1 MKKRAVMLTALAV
14 VGVLLSPVTARA
26 HDYMVSDYWADYQA
40 LAADVQGI
48 LDAVYTQ
55 YAGCALW
62 STDCNS
68 KSKVWDDVVGQNGPS
83 WVGGA
88 RHGATRTPSWAYSD
102 PGVPDTAHF
111 ALLEEVLKPNA
122 CLDGIALNTVIAI
135 RNAYNANKAL
145 AQSEQLVIRDVQANA
160 SLLSCTIDQR
170 VTITTGA
177 PLCVDPE
184 GVICPIGNTCFNVPP
199 LQQLL
204 DDVNVQF
211 DDMLYN
217 LIAAYMT
224 IGDSRKVDYWY
235 AFSGRLALSFL
246 TEMLSGLLAGIGK
259 SDEPVLYAQS
269 LPEAIF
275 KGVALAFSQVEL
287 DTSGEAK
294 ADKASCAPWGD
305 VPGIDTTV
313 VIPTDLGDVHLRI
326 RLEDWRVCNTI
337 TEFANK
343 FLCTRYNCSAKQ
355 YLATKSDEGDMN
367 ENGQWNIQSY
377 AAAGGD
383 VNQWLVL
390 EGVRLPFFITDQ
402 PDPPV
407 TQLTYG
413 DTYTM
418 SVAAT
423 SPNSIGYQWYAGPD
437 VNNLTPIQ
445 YATGSSYAAP
455 IDFYSFD
462 STVISRVYR
471 VEVTTS
477 CGGNPAPPLWSDPV
491 TITNTLPPP
500 ITISTQPMGGSY
512 LPGQSA
518 NLTVAASVGYGGP
531 LQYQW
536 QKKTSSEVW
545 TDVSGATNATLS
557 FTPVAGADAGNYRCR
572 ISNQAGSGNPV
583 YWVFSNT
590 ATIQVAPDIVIT
602 TQPVGGD
609 FNIGDST
616 TLTVAATVSEG
627 TLSYQWQRNIGFG
640 YQNIPGATGT
650 SLVLN
655 NLTVNDAGSYR
666 CVVTNTHL
674 LGTYSKNSAV
684 AVVNVSSG
692 AVFRVDPTAT
702 GAEDGLTWAT
712 AFRTIQAAIDAAAAQ
727 PNGGEVWVAG
737 GTIGSPRVYNELRT
751 EAWGAPASVTGSL
764 VMKNN
769 VAVYGGFSGYN
780 NGAGRQETQRRQRN
794 RYQYPTVIDGS
805 TSRAG
810 NPAYHVVVFGRQS
823 APTVNSTLDGFYIR
837 GGNAAGVAGDY
848 HTWRGGGIYNWQ
860 STPTIANC
868 VIYQNVAEVSGGGIA
883 NEAGPA
889 GAANAQIRNC
899 LIVLNTANRGLDSFS
914 NPIRGGAGIFNN
926 QSSPVIT
933 FMTNANNTL
942 TDNSTGLFGLN
953 SGGVYNWDASPIIN
967 SSIFADNPG
976 AVVDEGPLGSTA
988 ASVITYTRAGVL
1000 YPGVGN
1006 ITDNPQLDANWMP
1019 QPGSPCIDT
1028 ADPAQMGD
1036 DIRGVPRPINGGVAA
1051 VSDMGAY
1058 EYSPNGPA
1066 PACLNA
1072 AIDLA
1077 VQNQITDP
1085 QVIFDPDN
1093 SVIEGGLWY
1102 LEVENKTFGCADIP
1116 TSTLQLTA
1124 YDILGRTGTCTA
1136 TITVSET
1143 VPPTAAADPIT
1154 VTLDSSGNYT
1164 LSATDIQTIGAG
1176 STDNCGIDWNES
1188 TVEPN
1193 SFTCAQ
1199 AGTAVPVTLTVQ
1211 DVNGNSATASTT
1223 VNVMDNIPPVAS
1235 CGSITVNLGLS
1246 GTYTLSQA
1254 DVQALGAGS
1263 TDNCGINWGASSV
1276 TPNTFACANVGTPV
1290 TVTLNLV
1297 DSSGNTATCNTGS
1310 VTVQDVTPGVIN
1322 GVTQRNFVVNAGPY
1336 TLAQAL
1342 SGVTATDLC
1351 SGDITSSLT
1360 VTCRDANNNPVPF
1373 PIPDNDPAYTPY
1385 PYTFTLTYSAT
1396 DGSGNTASVSTSLI
1410 LIDNYLPVIT
1420 LNGANPVTVEC
1431 PNSYTDAGATATDA
1445 ESGDL
1450 TANIQVS
1457 GLPITTGVPGTYTV
1471 TYSVQDP
1478 VTYVWSYATRT
1489 VNVVDTTPPVLTLL
1503 GNSVMPHQVGTPFVD
1518 PGWTATDTCADDL
1531 TTAVVV
1537 TGTVDVNTPGTYVL
1551 TYNVT
1556 DGFNAVSATRTVA
1569 VGNVVTFTVQPADGK
1584 YYVDAT
1590 PFTLTAQFINGINE
1604 TGYRWFYTKN
1614 GGTPQAI
1621 GTVQPVPSDNVLTL
1635 TVNPAVYGVGNY
1647 TFYVEVY
1654 DDGGANPSAA
1664 AQVEIDTH
1672 LTVSQG
1678 LANIALQSG
1687 ANYDWSF
1694 TVTGGLGTVSYQ
1706 WYRDDGSK
1714 AFVPLSD
1721 GPNFAGTNTSTLN
1734 IINFQQSLAGSYQ
1747 CEVSD
1752 DFESIIVGP
1761 ATITYDPGVPVTG
1774 GIGLAALA
1782 ALTALA
1788 GAAASRRRK

>member
-26 HDYMVSDYWADYQA
+26 HAYMVSDYWADYQA
-40 LAADVQGI
+40 LAANVQGI

-55 YAGCALW
+55 YAGCPLW
-62 STDCNS
+62 STDCNA
-68 KSKVWDDVVGQNGPS
+68 KSKVWDDVVGQHGPS

-145 AQSEQLVIRDVQANA
+145 AQSEQLVIRDVQVNA
-160 SLLSCTIDQR
+160 SLLTCTINQR

-177 PLCVDPE
+177 QLCVSPS
-184 GVICPIGNTCFNVPP
+184 GIICPVGTTCFNVPP
-199 LQQLL
+199 LQRLL
-204 DDVNVQF
+204 NDVNAQF

-246 TEMLSGLLAGIGK
+246 TDMLSGLLAGIGK

-294 ADKASCAPWGD
+294 ADKAACAPWGN

-313 VIPTDLGDVHLRI
+313 VIPTDLGNVNLRI

-355 YLATKSDEGDMN
+355 YLATKSNEGDMN

-390 EGVRLPFFITDQ
+390 EGVRLPFFITQQ
-402 PDPPV
+402 PQGPSG
-407 TQLTYG
+407 QLTYG
-413 DTYTM
+413 ATYTM
-418 SVAAT
+418 SVTAT
-423 SPNSIGYQWYAGPD
+423 SPNAIGYQWYAGPD
-437 VNNLTPIQ
+437 VNNLSPIQ
-445 YATGSSYAAP
+445 YATGSSYAAS

-471 VEVTTS
+471 VQLTTS

-500 ITISTQPMGGSY
+500 ITVTTQPTGGSY

-536 QKKTSSEVW
+536 QKETSPGVW

-557 FTPVAGADAGNYRCR
+557 FIPVAGTNAGTYRCR

-583 YWVFSNT
+583 YWVYSNT

-609 FNIGDST
+609 FNIGNST

-650 SLVLN
+650 TLDLLS
-655 NLTVNDAGSYR
+655 LTVSDAGSYR
-666 CVVTNTHL
+666 CVVTNTHS

-805 TSRAG
+805 TSRG
-810 NPAYHVVVFGRQS
+810 GSPAYHVVVFGRQS
-823 APTVNSTLDGFYIR
+823 APTVNSTLDGFYIQ

-868 VIYQNVAEVSGGGIA
+868 VIRNNVAQVSGGGIA
-883 NEAGPA
+883 NEVGPA

-899 LIVLNTANRGLDSFS
+899 LIVLNTANRGLDSAN

-967 SSIFADNPG
+967 SSIFAANPG

-1028 ADPAQMGD
+1028 ADPVQMGD
-1036 DIRGVPRPINGGVAA
+1036 DLRGVPRPINGGVAL

-1093 SVIEGGLWY
+1093 SVIEAGLWY
-1102 LEVENKTFGCADIP
+1102 LQVQNKTFGCADIP

-1143 VPPTAAADPIT
+1143 VPPTAVASPIT
-1154 VTLDSSGNYT
+1154 VYLGPSGTYALTL
-1164 LSATDIQTIGAG
+1164 TDKQTIGAG
-1176 STDNCGIDWNES
+1176 STDNCGIDWNAS
-1188 TVEPN
+1188 TVAPS

-1199 AGTAVPVTLTVQ
+1199 AGTAVPVTLTVR
-1211 DVNGNSATASTT
+1211 DVNGNSATATTT
-1223 VNVMDNIPPVAS
+1223 VNVVDNIPPVAS
-1235 CGSITVNLGLS
+1235 CGTITVDLAPD
-1246 GTYTLSQA
+1246 GTYTLVTS
-1254 DVQALGAGS
+1254 DIQALAAAS

-1276 TPNTFACANVGTPV
+1276 TPNTFSCANVGTPV

-1297 DSSGNTATCNTGS
+1297 DSNGNTASCNTG
-1310 VTVQDVTPGVIN
+1310 TVNVRDVTAGVIN
-1322 GVTQRNFVVNAGPY
+1322 GVGIQSFTVGGPAY

-1342 SGVTATDLC
+1342 SGVTATDVC

-1360 VTCRDANNNPVPF
+1360 VTCRDANNNPVAF
-1373 PIPDNDPAYTPY
+1373 PIPSNNPLYQPY
-1385 PYTFTLTYSAT
+1385 PYIFTLTYSAT
-1396 DGSGNTASVSTSLI
+1396 DGRGNVATTSTSLI
-1410 LIDNYLPVIT
+1410 LQNNTPPVIT
-1420 LNGANPVTVEC
+1420 ILGDNPATVEC
-1431 PNSYTDAGATATDA
+1431 PNSYTDAGATAMDA

-1450 TANIQVS
+1450 TSFITVT
-1457 GLPITTGVPGTYTV
+1457 GLPINTSAPGTYTV

-1478 VTYVWSYATRT
+1478 ITLVTVTANRTVNVVDTVAPVITLNGNSSMTIQCGSTFTDPGASATDACAGNRPVTVSGSVNANAVGTYTLTYSANDGNGNNATPVTRT
-1489 VNVVDTTPPVLTLL
+1489 VNVVDTTAPVITLN
-1503 GNSVMPHQVGTPFVD
+1503 GSSVMTIQCGSTFTD
-1518 PGWTATDTCADDL
+1518 PGATAVDACTGNRTVNASG
-1531 TTAVVV
+1531 TVNTAVV
-1537 TGTVDVNTPGTYVL
+1537 GTYTR
-1551 TYNVT
+1551 TYT
-1556 DGFNAVSATRTVA
+1556 ASDGNGNTATATRTVNVIDT
-1569 VGNVVTFTVQPADGK
+1569 VG
-1584 YYVDAT
+1584 
-1590 PFTLTAQFINGINE
+1590 
-1604 TGYRWFYTKN
+1604 
-1614 GGTPQAI
+1614 
-1621 GTVQPVPSDNVLTL
+1621 PVI
-1635 TVNPAVYGVGNY
+1635 TVN
-1647 TFYVEVY
+1647 
-1654 DDGGANPSAA
+1654 GANPA
-1664 AQVEIDTH
+1664 
-1672 LTVSQG
+1672 TVQC
-1678 LANIALQSG
+1678 
-1687 ANYDWSF
+1687 
-1694 TVTGGLGTVSYQ
+1694 
-1706 WYRDDGSK
+1706 GS
-1714 AFVPLSD
+1714 
-1721 GPNFAGTNTSTLN
+1721 T
-1734 IINFQQSLAGSYQ
+1734 
-1747 CEVSD
+1747 
-1752 DFESIIVGP
+1752 
-1761 ATITYDPGVPVTG
+1761 
-1774 GIGLAALA
+1774 
-1782 ALTALA
+1782 
-1788 GAAASRRRK
+1788 

>member
-1 MKKRAVMLTALAV
+1 M
-14 VGVLLSPVTARA
+14 
-26 HDYMVSDYWADYQA
+26 
-40 LAADVQGI
+40 
-48 LDAVYTQ
+48 
-55 YAGCALW
+55 
-62 STDCNS
+62 
-68 KSKVWDDVVGQNGPS
+68 VGQNGAS
-83 WVGGA
+83 WVDGA
-88 RHGATRTPSWAYSD
+88 AHGADRATWTYSN

-122 CLDGIALNTVIAI
+122 CLDGISLNTALAI

-145 AQSEQLVIRDVQANA
+145 AQSEQLVIRDVQADA
-160 SLLSCTIDQR
+160 SLLTCTINQR

-177 PLCVDPE
+177 QLCVTPS
-184 GVICPIGNTCFNVPP
+184 GFICPVGTTCFDVPP

-204 DDVNVQF
+204 DDVDPMF

-246 TEMLSGLLAGIGK
+246 TDMLSGLLAGIGK
-259 SDEPVLYAQS
+259 SDEPMLYAES
-269 LPEAIF
+269 FPEAVF
-275 KGVALAFSQVEL
+275 KAVAVAFSQVEL
-287 DTSGEAK
+287 DPTGLDKDNK
-294 ADKASCAPWGD
+294 AACAPWGN
-305 VPGIDTTV
+305 VPGVDTTV
-313 VIPTDLGDVHLRI
+313 TISDVPVIRNLSIRI
-326 RLEDWRVCNTI
+326 RLEDWRVCNMI

-343 FLCTRYNCSAKQ
+343 FLCSRYNCSAKQ
-355 YLATKSDEGDMN
+355 YLATKSNEGDMN
-367 ENGQWNIQSY
+367 GDGTWNINSY
-377 AAAGGD
+377 AAAGDD
-383 VNQWLVL
+383 VNQWLML

-402 PDPPV
+402 PDPPAG
-407 TQLTYG
+407 TLTYG
-413 DTYTM
+413 DTHTM
-418 SVAAT
+418 SVTAS
-423 SPNSIGYQWYAGPD
+423 SPNAIGYQWYAGPD
-437 VNNLTPIQ
+437 LANLSPIQ
-445 YATGSSYAAP
+445 YATGPSYQAP

-462 STVISRVYR
+462 TTTVTRVYR

-500 ITISTQPMGGSY
+500 ITITTQPTGGNY

-518 NLTVAASVGYGGP
+518 SLTVAASVGYGGP

-536 QKKTSSEVW
+536 QKETSPGVW
-545 TDVSGATNATLS
+545 TDVSGATGATLK
-557 FTPVAGADAGNYRCR
+557 FIPVSGTDAGTYRCR
-572 ISNQAGSGNPV
+572 ISNQVGSNPV
-583 YWVFSNT
+583 YWTFSNT
-590 ATIQVAPDIVIT
+590 ATLQVAPDIVFT

-650 SLVLN
+650 TLDLLS
-655 NLTVNDAGSYR
+655 LTVNDAGSYR
-666 CVVTNTHL
+666 CVVTNTHP

-712 AFRTIQAAIDAAAAQ
+712 AYRTIQAAIDAAAAE

-751 EAWGAPASVTGSL
+751 EAWGSPASVTGSL

-780 NGAGRQETQRRQRN
+780 GGAGLQETQRRQRN

-810 NPAYHVVVFGRQS
+810 SPAYHVVVFGRQS
-823 APTVNSTLDGFYIR
+823 APTVNSTLDGFYIQ
-837 GGNAAGVAGDY
+837 GGNAAGVSGDY

-868 VIYQNVAEVSGGGIA
+868 VIWNNIAEVSGGGIA

-889 GAANAQIRNC
+889 GAANAVIRNC
-899 LIVLNTANRGLDSFS
+899 LIVQNTANRGLDSFS

-933 FMTNANNTL
+933 FMTNANNVL
-942 TDNSTGLFGLN
+942 TDNTTGLFGIG

-967 SSIFADNPG
+967 SCIFASNPG
-976 AVVDEGPLGSTA
+976 AVVDEGPLGFTS

-1006 ITDNPQLDANWMP
+1006 ITDDPQLDANWMP

-1036 DIRGVPRPINGGVAA
+1036 DLRGVPRPIDGGVAA
-1051 VSDMGAY
+1051 VSDMGAF

-1085 QVIFDPDN
+1085 LVIFDPDN
-1093 SVIEGGLWY
+1093 SVIEAGLWY

-1124 YDILGRTGTCTA
+1124 YDTLGRMGTCVAAVAVT
-1136 TITVSET
+1136 ET
-1143 VPPTAAADPIT
+1143 VPPTAVADPIT
-1154 VTLDSSGNYT
+1154 VSLDSAGSYT
-1164 LSATDIQTIGAG
+1164 LTLTDIQTIGAG
-1176 STDNCGIDWNES
+1176 SSDNCGIDWNASSVTPS
-1188 TVEPN
+1188 T
-1193 SFTCAQ
+1193 FTCAQ
-1199 AGTAVPVTLTVQ
+1199 VGAAVPVTLTVV
-1211 DVNGNSATASTT
+1211 DVNGNSATATTT
-1223 VNVMDNIPPVAS
+1223 VTVEDNEAPVAD
-1235 CGSITVNLGLS
+1235 CGAITVSLGIN

-1254 DVQALGAGS
+1254 NIQALGAAS

-1276 TPNTFACANVGTPV
+1276 TPNTFSCADLSAPV

-1297 DSSGNTATCNTGS
+1297 DTSGNTASCGTGS

-1322 GVTQRNFVVNAGPY
+1322 GVNQQTFVVNAGPY

-1342 SGVTATDLC
+1342 AGVTATDGC
-1351 SGDITSSLT
+1351 WGDITASLT
-1360 VTCRDANNNPVPF
+1360 VTCYDADNNVVPF

-1385 PYTFTLTYSAT
+1385 PYSFTLTYSAT
-1396 DGSGNTASVSTSLI
+1396 DGSGNVATTSAALI

-1420 LNGANPVTVEC
+1420 LNGSDPVTVEC
-1431 PNSYTDAGATATDA
+1431 PNSYVDAGATAMDA

-1450 TANIQVS
+1450 TADIQVS
-1457 GLPITTGVPGTYTV
+1457 GLPVNTAVPGTYTV

-1489 VNVVDTTPPVLTLL
+1489 VNVVDTVPPVLTLL
-1503 GNSVMPHQVGTPFVD
+1503 GSATMAHQVGTPFVD
-1518 PGWTATDTCADDL
+1518 PGWMAMDVCADDL
-1531 TTAVVV
+1531 TSSVIV
-1537 TGTVDVNTPGTYVL
+1537 TGTVDENTPGTYTL
-1551 TYNVT
+1551 TYDVT

-1569 VGNVVTFTVQPADGK
+1569 VGDVVTFTVQPADGK
-1584 YYVDAT
+1584 YYLDAA
-1590 PFTLTAQFINGINE
+1590 PFTLTAEFINGINV
-1604 TGYRWFYTKN
+1604 TGYQWFFTKD
-1614 GGTPQAI
+1614 GGAPQAI
-1621 GTVQPVPSDNVLTL
+1621 GAVQPVPGGNVLNL
-1635 TVNPAVYGVGNY
+1635 TVDPAAYGVGDY

-1654 DDGGANPSAA
+1654 DDGGVNPSAA
-1664 AQVEIDTH
+1664 ASVEIDTH
-1672 LTVSQG
+1672 LAVSQA
-1678 LANIALQSG
+1678 LENIALQSG

-1694 TVTGGLGTVSYQ
+1694 SVTGGLGTVSYQ

-1721 GPNFAGTNTSTLN
+1721 GPNFSGTNSNTLS
-1734 IINFQQSLAGSYQ
+1734 ISNFEQSLAGSYQ

-1752 DFESIIVGP
+1752 EFESIIVGP
-1761 ATITYDPGVPVTG
+1761 ATITYDPGVPVAG

-1788 GAAASRRRK
+1788 GAAAVRRRK